1 MLAKRRCANG
11 DNATL
16 SEFEEVLKAMN
27 MSSLVPLAPRI
38 FDLFD
43 NNRDGTVDMRE
54 ILCGFSSL
62 RKSQGDDA
70 LRLCFQVQSF
80 SILYSCQILHNMYWE
95 ATVEAFNY
103 CSNKPSIN
111 NLEEKYPCSEPIL
124 HSFLFCLTTDV
135 WHRSIWMH
143 HKGRSSIH
151 A

>member
-1 MLAKRRCANG
+1 MNPLHTCFYLGSLLLWKLRICLNYKNAYLAHCRCANG

-62 RKSQGDDA
+62 RNSRGDDA
-70 LRLCFQVQSF
+70 LRLCFEV
-80 SILYSCQILHNMYWE
+80 
-95 ATVEAFNY
+95 
-103 CSNKPSIN
+103 
-111 NLEEKYPCSEPIL
+111 
-124 HSFLFCLTTDV
+124 
-135 WHRSIWMH
+135 R
-143 HKGRSSIH
+143 
-151 A
+151 

>member
-80 SILYSCQILHNMYWE
+80 SILYSCQM
-95 ATVEAFNY
+95 
-103 CSNKPSIN
+103 KR
-111 NLEEKYPCSEPIL
+111 
-124 HSFLFCLTTDV
+124 LTTALTNPV
-135 WHRSIWMH
+135 
-143 HKGRSSIH
+143 
-151 A
+151 

>member
-1 MLAKRRCANG
+1 MAIIYDTIMSSSMLLCLVTFPFEAKCRCANG

-27 MSSLVPLAPRI
+27 MSSLIPLAPRI

-70 LRLCFQVQSF
+70 LRLCFQVSKSLLCF
-80 SILYSCQILHNMYWE
+80 
-95 ATVEAFNY
+95 
-103 CSNKPSIN
+103 
-111 NLEEKYPCSEPIL
+111 
-124 HSFLFCLTTDV
+124 
-135 WHRSIWMH
+135 
-143 HKGRSSIH
+143 
-151 A
+151 